1 MSKTR
6 GVGGGDAGGDLDGG
20 GAEAEPQRQRTLG
33 LQMKGRTEC
42 RLKRVAFQFGFSRL
56 ASPAPRLTL
65 ASLASLASPSPGRSL
80 GDESPGCNDL
90 PKIEA
95 AWLRL

>member
-1 MSKTR
+1 MNYTENERRNHNQRERSESSP
-6 GVGGGDAGGDLDGG
+6 L
-20 GAEAEPQRQRTLG
+20 GAEATAEQL
-33 LQMKGRTEC
+33 
-42 RLKRVAFQFGFSRL
+42 AFQFGFSRL